1 MTTAREH
8 NRLKQNSWVGA
19 LGIEVVRAE
28 PGTVVGQIRVRPE
41 FLAPNG
47 FIHAAVL
54 VSLAD
59 SLCGSGTVEALP
71 PGATGHTTIELKAN
85 LLGTV
90 RTGLVECRAALVHD
104 GRTTQVWDAT
114 VIAKESGKT
123 IALFRCTQLV
133 LYPVAGGEK
142 RGLATR
148 RPRP

>member
-1 MTTAREH
+1 MTTAHEH
-8 NRLKQNSWVGA
+8 NRQKQNSWVGE
-19 LGIEVVRAE
+19 LGIEVIAAQ
-28 PGTVVGQIRVRPE
+28 PGTVVGHLQVRPE

-54 VSLAD
+54 VSFAD

-71 PGATGHTTIELKAN
+71 HGATGHTTIELKAN
-85 LLGTV
+85 LVGTV
-90 RTGLVECRAALVHD
+90 REGIVECRARLVHG

-133 LYPVAGGEK
+133 LYPAAE
-142 RGLATR
+142 
-148 RPRP
+148 

>member
-8 NRLKQNSWVGA
+8 NRLKENSWVGE
-19 LGIEVVRAE
+19 LGIEVVGAE
-28 PGTVVGQIRVRPE
+28 PGSVVGQIQVRPE

-54 VSLAD
+54 LSFAD

-71 PGATGHTTIELKAN
+71 QGATGHTTIELKAN

-90 RTGLVECRAALVHD
+90 RKGIVECRATLVHG
-104 GRTTQVWDAT
+104 GRTTQVWDAIL
-114 VIAKESGKT
+114 IARETGKT

-133 LYPVAGGEK
+133 L
-142 RGLATR
+142 
-148 RPRP
+148 

>member
-8 NRLKQNSWVGA
+8 NQRKKNTWVGQ
-19 LGIEVVRAE
+19 LDIEIVSSER
-28 PGTVVGQIRVRPE
+28 GTVVGQVRVRPD

-47 FIHAAVL
+47 FIHGAVM

-71 PGATGHTTIELKAN
+71 EGASGHTTIELKAN

-90 RTGLVECRAALVHD
+90 REGIIECRAKLVHG

-114 VIAKESGKT
+114 VVAKDSEKT
-123 IALFRCTQLV
+123 LALFRCTQLL
-133 LYPVAGGEK
+133 LYP
-142 RGLATR
+142 TQ
-148 RPRP
+148 

>member
-8 NRLKQNSWVGA
+8 NRLKQNSWVGE
-19 LGIEVVRAE
+19 LDIEIVSAE
-28 PGTVVGQIRVRPE
+28 PGAVVGQIAVRPE

-54 VSLAD
+54 VSFAD

-71 PGATGHTTIELKAN
+71 NGATAHTTIELKAN

-90 RTGLVECRAALVHD
+90 RKGIVEGRATLVHG

-114 VIAKESGKT
+114 VIARETGKT
-123 IALFRCTQLV
+123 LALFRCTQLV
-133 LYPVAGGEK
+133 LYPAAE
-142 RGLATR
+142 
-148 RPRP
+148 

>member
-8 NRLKQNSWVGA
+8 NRLKQNSWVGE
-19 LGIEVVRAE
+19 LDIEIVSAE
-28 PGTVVGQIRVRPE
+28 PGAVVGQIAVRPE

-54 VSLAD
+54 VSFAD

-71 PGATGHTTIELKAN
+71 NGATGHTTIELKAN

-90 RTGLVECRAALVHD
+90 RKGIVEGRATLVHG

-114 VIAKESGKT
+114 VIARETGKT
-123 IALFRCTQLV
+123 LALFRCTQLV
-133 LYPVAGGEK
+133 LYPAAE
-142 RGLATR
+142 
-148 RPRP
+148 

>member
-1 MTTAREH
+1 MTTAHEH
-8 NRLKQNSWVGA
+8 NRLKQNSWVGE
-19 LGIEVVRAE
+19 LGIEVIAAQ
-28 PGTVVGQIRVRPE
+28 PGTVVGHLQVRPE

-54 VSLAD
+54 VSFAD

-71 PGATGHTTIELKAN
+71 QGATGHTTIELKAN

-90 RTGLVECRAALVHD
+90 RTGIVECRATLAHG

-133 LYPVAGGEK
+133 LYPAAE
-142 RGLATR
+142 
-148 RPRP
+148 

>member
-8 NRLKQNSWVGA
+8 NRLKKNSWVGG
-19 LGIEVVRAE
+19 LGIEVVSAE
-28 PGTVVGQIRVRPE
+28 PGTVVGQIQVRPD

-54 VSLAD
+54 LSFAD

-71 PGATGHTTIELKAN
+71 QGATGHTTIELKAN

-90 RTGLVECRAALVHD
+90 RKGIVECRATLVHS

-114 VIAKESGKT
+114 LTARETGKT
-123 IALFRCTQLV
+123 LALFRCTQLV
-133 LYPVAGGEK
+133 LYPIAE
-142 RGLATR
+142 
-148 RPRP
+148 

>member
-8 NRLKQNSWVGA
+8 NRLKQNSWVGE
-19 LGIEVVRAE
+19 LGIEIVSAE
-28 PGTVVGQIRVRPE
+28 SGAVVGQFVVRPE

-54 VSLAD
+54 VSFAD

-71 PGATGHTTIELKAN
+71 QGATGHTTIELKAN

-90 RTGLVECRAALVHD
+90 RTGIVECRATLVHG

-114 VIAKESGKT
+114 VIARETGKT
-123 IALFRCTQLV
+123 LALFRCTQLV
-133 LYPVAGGEK
+133 LYPAAE
-142 RGLATR
+142 
-148 RPRP
+148 

>member
-1 MTTAREH
+1 MTTAHEH
-8 NRLKQNSWVGA
+8 NRLKQNSWVGE
-19 LGIEVVRAE
+19 LGIEVIAAQ
-28 PGTVVGQIRVRPE
+28 PGTVVGHLQVRPE

-54 VSLAD
+54 VSFAD

-71 PGATGHTTIELKAN
+71 QGATGHTTIELKAN

-90 RTGLVECRAALVHD
+90 RTGIVECRATLVHG

-114 VIAKESGKT
+114 IIARETGKT

-133 LYPVAGGEK
+133 LYPAE
-142 RGLATR
+142 
-148 RPRP
+148 

>member
-8 NRLKQNSWVGA
+8 NRLKQNSWVGE
-19 LGIEVVRAE
+19 LGIEIVSAE
-28 PGTVVGQIRVRPE
+28 PGAVVGQIQVRPE

-54 VSLAD
+54 VSFAD

-71 PGATGHTTIELKAN
+71 RGATGHTTIELKAN

-90 RTGLVECRAALVHD
+90 RKGIVECRAALVHG

-114 VIAKESGKT
+114 VIARATGKT
-123 IALFRCTQLV
+123 LALFRCTQLV
-133 LYPVAGGEK
+133 LYPAAE
-142 RGLATR
+142 
-148 RPRP
+148 

>member
-8 NRLKQNSWVGA
+8 NRLKQNSWVGE
-19 LGIEVVRAE
+19 LDIEIVSAE
-28 PGTVVGQIRVRPE
+28 PGAVVGQIAVRPE

-54 VSLAD
+54 VSFAD

-71 PGATGHTTIELKAN
+71 NGATGHTTIELKAN

-90 RTGLVECRAALVHD
+90 RKGIVECRARLVHG

-114 VIAKESGKT
+114 VIARETGKT
-123 IALFRCTQLV
+123 LALFRCTQLV
-133 LYPVAGGEK
+133 LYPAAE
-142 RGLATR
+142 
-148 RPRP
+148 

>member
-1 MTTAREH
+1 VTTAREH
-8 NRLKQNSWVGA
+8 NRLKENSWVGE
-19 LGIEVVRAE
+19 LGIEVVSAE
-28 PGTVVGQIRVRPE
+28 PGTVVGRIQVRPA

-54 VSLAD
+54 LSFAD

-71 PGATGHTTIELKAN
+71 QGATGHTTIELKAN

-90 RTGLVECRAALVHD
+90 RKGIVECRATLVHG

-114 VIAKESGKT
+114 VIAKEGGKT

-133 LYPVAGGEK
+133 LYPTVE
-142 RGLATR
+142 
-148 RPRP
+148 